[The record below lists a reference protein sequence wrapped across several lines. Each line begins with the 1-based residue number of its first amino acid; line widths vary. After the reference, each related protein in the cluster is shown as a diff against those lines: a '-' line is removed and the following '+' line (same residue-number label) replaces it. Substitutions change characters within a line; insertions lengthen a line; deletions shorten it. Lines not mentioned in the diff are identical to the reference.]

1 VISARACGGI
11 DRFLVEEAPD
21 DDPAPVLARL
31 GVSPDQLIRNALA
44 VRAEPDVV
52 DPAKAI
58 EVIGAN
64 WWGHGV
70 PRL

>member
-1 VISARACGGI
+1 VIAARACGGI
-11 DRFLVEEAPD
+11 DRFLVQEAPD
-21 DDPAPVLARL
+21 NDPTPVLARL
-31 GVSPDQLIRNALA
+31 GVRRAQLIGDALA

-58 EVIGAN
+58 EVISAN